1 MQAVR
6 AVCDRGATVK
16 KIFTVVDRLEGAAE
30 NPGKEDIELV
40 ATIRFATCLAER
52 GSPSPVARF
61 RGDPRDRK
69 PRHREV
75 VTSSGNQCN
84 FQVIQDLGQSPHID
98 QWRHAMCD
106 QLWNSTVIN
115 R

>member
-40 ATIRFATCLAER
+40 ATI
-52 GSPSPVARF
+52 
-61 RGDPRDRK
+61 
-69 PRHREV
+69 
-75 VTSSGNQCN
+75 
-84 FQVIQDLGQSPHID
+84 
-98 QWRHAMCD
+98 
-106 QLWNSTVIN
+106 
-115 R
+115 